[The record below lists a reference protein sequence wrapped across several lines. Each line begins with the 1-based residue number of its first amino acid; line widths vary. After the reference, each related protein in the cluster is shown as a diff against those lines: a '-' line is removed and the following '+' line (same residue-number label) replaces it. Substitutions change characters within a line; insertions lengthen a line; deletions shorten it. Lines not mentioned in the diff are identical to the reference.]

1 MTNCHDNHAHSS
13 APATLGSGTPD
24 SPIPAAA
31 ASNMPSRSYSRNS
44 ESNIGT
50 LADRKNNNHN
60 TYPAGRSTQSL
71 SREELLSQTIARLSI
86 HDERSPS
93 ASSTNHR
100 LRPKPLDISTSEN
113 RFAPLCGHDLDDAT
127 PRSGREWIDHSRK
140 DDDKNQTTLDR
151 ESDVGSDAE
160 RETEG
165 TDDETP
171 IHQEEKPKGDPQACL
186 FVASLAATRTDSQLA
201 ESVTKHFQK
210 WGSLMNVKVL
220 KDWMQRPYSFVQF
233 ETIEDA
239 QRAMIEAQNTIVD
252 GRHIRIEQARVNR
265 TLFILRFSRGTTEQD
280 LIDALEQYGPVEDVS
295 IFHDPRPNSK
305 HKRYAFA
312 KFAYRDDAISAYT
325 ALRATS
331 KWTVEWAPNLLSQ
344 NQIEKESVF
353 VGQLNP
359 GLVTEGALQE
369 RFQDY
374 GNIKNIHLVK
384 RNNNLGVS
392 RTTAFAFI
400 EYDSEQAARR
410 AIDHENNTEFLDTT
424 IRVQHRETSEYR
436 IQRQNAAM
444 QAARNLVDVP
454 DMPRAP
460 GAPVGPHGHGYG
472 LAYQPYRGPGAGR
485 PIYYPPY
492 YGYPGMPLVPH
503 GYYGSPLPSQ
513 SSTMMDQPG
522 GAPRGPPFSSEGNR
536 PYHHGSGMYNQQNNQ
551 AEHYGSNQNSG
562 QGQRSAPYDYNGYGQ
577 GPDGMY
583 YPPPPP
589 PGPGG
594 PVSMYNMY
602 EHNPSGVPPVSGAPA
617 PGSHGGVP
625 PPPPA
630 PGAPPVWYA
639 PAPMTGSGGGGMA
652 RRPGLLEVSAVVP
665 PRYAS
670 GPQQNRGPEGPSSSS
685 RGGDSRGSTR
695 KTN

>member
-1 MTNCHDNHAHSS
+1 MTNYRDNHAHSS
-13 APATLGSGTPD
+13 APAAMGSGTPD

-31 ASNMPSRSYSRNS
+31 ASNMPSRSFSRNS
-44 ESNIGT
+44 ESNMST
-50 LADRKNNNHN
+50 RTDRKNNNNN
-60 TYPAGRSTQSL
+60 T
-71 SREELLSQTIARLSI
+71 SREELLNQTIACMSI
-86 HDERSPS
+86 HDDPLPS
-93 ASSTNHR
+93 SSSANRR
-100 LRPKPLDISTSEN
+100 LRPKPQEISTSEN
-113 RFAPLCGHDLDDAT
+113 RFAPLRGHNLDEVT
-127 PRSGREWIDHSRK
+127 LRSGREWIDHSRK
-140 DDDKNQTTLDR
+140 DDDKNQTAPD
-151 ESDVGSDAE
+151 ESDVDSDAE
-160 RETEG
+160 HETEG
-165 TDDETP
+165 TDDEAP
-171 IHQEEKPKGDPQACL
+171 IPQEEKPKGDPQACL
-186 FVASLAATRTDSQLA
+186 FVASLAATRTDSQLV
-201 ESVTKHFQK
+201 ESVTEHFQK

-239 QRAMIEAQNTIVD
+239 QRAMVEAQNTIID

-295 IFHDPRPNSK
+295 IFHDPRPTSK

-312 KFAYRDDAISAYT
+312 KFAYRDDAIRAYT

-331 KWTVEWAPNLLSQ
+331 KWTVEWAPNLSNQ

-359 GLVTEGALQE
+359 DLVTEGALHE

-384 RNNNLGVS
+384 RNNNLGVG

-400 EYDSEQAARR
+400 EYDSEHAARR

-460 GAPVGPHGHGYG
+460 GAPVGAHGHGYG
-472 LAYQPYRGPGAGR
+472 LGYQPYRGSSTGR

-492 YGYPGMPLVPH
+492 YGYTGMPMVPH
-503 GYYGSPLPSQ
+503 GYYGPPLAPQ
-513 SSTMMDQPG
+513 PTAMMGQPG
-522 GAPRGPPFSSEGNR
+522 GTPRGPLSSSEGNR
-536 PYHHGSGMYNQQNNQ
+536 PYHHGPGVYNLQNNQ
-551 AEHYGSNQNSG
+551 PEHYGSSQDSG
-562 QGQRSAPYDYNGYGQ
+562 QGQRGGPYDYTAYGQ

-589 PGPGG
+589 GPGG
-594 PVSMYNMY
+594 PGPMYSMY
-602 EHNPSGVPPVSGAPA
+602 EHSPSGAPPVSGSPA

-625 PPPPA
+625 PPPPPSA
-630 PGAPPVWYA
+630 PGAPSVWYA
-639 PAPMTGSGGGGMA
+639 PAPMTGGSGNDMA

-665 PRYAS
+665 SRYPS
-670 GPQQNRGPEGPSSSS
+670 GPQQSRGPEGSSSS
-685 RGGDSRGSTR
+685 RGGDSRGPTR